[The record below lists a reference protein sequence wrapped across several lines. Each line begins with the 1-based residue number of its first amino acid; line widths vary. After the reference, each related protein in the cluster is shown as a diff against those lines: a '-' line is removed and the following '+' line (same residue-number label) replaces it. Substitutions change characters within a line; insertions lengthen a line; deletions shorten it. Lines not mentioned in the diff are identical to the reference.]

1 MGIDSL
7 KNLITNKK
15 VVMISV
21 IAIMSIILISLFKFS
36 TAKLEK
42 EAVKYFYEGN
52 YDKAMEQYK
61 RLSES
66 KVKNALWDAKIAELY
81 YLKRDYE
88 SCEKYLQSSK
98 NKEDKNDEAINTIL
112 FVSLMNSNYSNV
124 REKNQDKL
132 SEVVNI
138 GEEYLKK
145 YPKNKEI
152 IKTMITVYLSN
163 NNFEKALELADG
175 YPSDKNSAR
184 DLAVHSSIYIALG
197 EYDKGLEKLKEA
209 FLKDKNELKIYDV
222 VAQSYQYEK
231 EVFLDKI
238 LALSDNNKDEI
249 MYKVFLAKIYSL
261 EKENANKALQI
272 IGELEKEYNV
282 IQLSLIKVIALENS
296 GDLEQSE
303 ALLQQILAKNKNDF
317 AVNHVAGWFFYK
329 KGDNAKAEEY
339 AKKSIDMEN
348 DYVDNYGFL
357 VPEILKVTEE
367 GKGAEPYLYKSLKL
381 EPFNNNLYANTGYY
395 YWYTLKDSLR
405 AIESLNLAKDFKKNQ
420 WEINYDIALIYLANN
435 NYEEGIN
442 LLKKSVENSEATV
455 KYHRTISTANLLI
468 GNSSEGYKELQI
480 AYTLNNK
487 DVLTINNLACYYL
500 TVEGDL
506 DNAVLNITEAY
517 NGLDSIYDEQS
528 KTTLKENYEKI
539 LKLKESFNNGA
550 DNEIISVPEL
560 TMFY

>member
-15 VVMISV
+15 VVIISV

-36 TAKLEK
+36 TTKLEK

-52 YDKAMEQYK
+52 YDKAMEQYEK
-61 RLSES
+61 LSES
-66 KVKNALWDAKIAELY
+66 KIKNALWDAKIAELY

-124 REKNQDKL
+124 REKSQDKL

-163 NNFEKALELADG
+163 NNFEKAFELADE

-238 LALSDNNKDEI
+238 LELSDNNKDEI

-261 EKENANKALQI
+261 EKENAGKALQI

-329 KGDNAKAEEY
+329 KGDYAKAEEY

-348 DYVDNYGFL
+348 NYVDNYGFL

-405 AIESLNLAKDFKKNQ
+405 AIESLNLAKNFKKNQ

-480 AYTLNNK
+480 AYSLNNK
-487 DVLTINNLACYYL
+487 DILTINNLACYYL

-517 NGLDSIYDEQS
+517 NGLDTIYDEQS

-539 LKLKESFNNGA
+539 LRLKESYNNGA
-550 DNEIISVPEL
+550 DNEIISIPEL